1 MDLLT
6 VDVTHLT
13 NIPDRMEILCDL
25 QTIDQ
30 LSDEAGTIGYEIL
43 TRNSKT
49 LKLGTKTNLRNI
61 LTTLEA
67 EQPGLA
73 IIDSIQTLWAD
84 NIESVPGSI
93 SQVRAACH
101 ELVLFAK
108 KNNVAIILVGHVTKD
123 GQIAGLDKISAD
135 TVETAAVWSY
145 SKLL

>member
-1 MDLLT
+1 M
-6 VDVTHLT
+6 
-13 NIPDRMEILCDL
+13 RAQRL
-25 QTIDQ
+25 Q
-30 LSDEAGTIGYEIL
+30 L
-43 TRNSKT
+43 NSKT
-49 LKLGTKTNLRNI
+49 LKLGTETNLRNI

-123 GQIAGLDKISAD
+123 GQIAGPRVVEHMVD
-135 TVETAAVWSY
+135 TVLYFEGDQEHQFRIIRSVKNRFGAADEIC
-145 SKLL
+145 LLYTSPSPRDS